1 MLRSVIDERQEA
13 AANEANPFGL
23 LWTGSATGGVPID
36 PSADNRSWKQLVQ
49 RLDVPQA
56 RLHDARHAAVTM
68 LYEVGVPEVVAMEIV
83 GHSSTA
89 MTRAYRSNG
98 NSDQLRRAL
107 LSVDRLVN
115 ESE

>member
-1 MLRSVIDERQEA
+1 MLRSAIEERQEA
-13 AANEANPFGL
+13 AASEANPFGL

-36 PSADNRSWKQLVQ
+36 PSADNRSWKQLVG

-98 NSDQLRRAL
+98 NSDHLRRAL
-107 LSVDRLVN
+107 LSVDQLVN
-115 ESE
+115 DSE